1 MNANNKEWTNKI
13 TRVRM
18 EFKKNKQVSQITV
31 STLLSNINAFYL

>member
-18 EFKKNKQVSQITV
+18 EFKKNKQVSQNTG
-31 STLLSNINAFYL
+31 STLLSNINVFYF